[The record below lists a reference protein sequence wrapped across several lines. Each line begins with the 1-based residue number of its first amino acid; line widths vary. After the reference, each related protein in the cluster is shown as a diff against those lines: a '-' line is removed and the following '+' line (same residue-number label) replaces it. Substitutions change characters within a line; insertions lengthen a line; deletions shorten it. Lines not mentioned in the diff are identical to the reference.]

1 MKKLF
6 TIIVA
11 VMLLTSVM
19 SAQASK
25 QLNFGIIGVSYEIP
39 VTSAITI
46 APAASSNL
54 DLSHLA
60 IGVKANYYLDQLI
73 GLPSAWDV
81 YAGANLGYALALD
94 DNKDSDLDFGLQVG
108 GRWFWNQK
116 WGVYLEAGG
125 GKVSGGSGGLGLT
138 MKL

>member
-6 TIIVA
+6 IVLIALGAFSTI
-11 VMLLTSVM
+11 SF
-19 SAQASK
+19 AQASK

-39 VTSAITI
+39 MSSAITI

-54 DLSHLA
+54 DLSHLT

-81 YAGANLGYALALD
+81 YAGANAGYAFGM
-94 DNKDSDLDFGLQVG
+94 DNKENDFDFGLQVG
-108 GRWFWNQK
+108 GRWFWSPK
-116 WGVYLEAGG
+116 WGVYVELGG
-125 GKVSGGSGGLGLT
+125 GNVTKGSAGLGLT